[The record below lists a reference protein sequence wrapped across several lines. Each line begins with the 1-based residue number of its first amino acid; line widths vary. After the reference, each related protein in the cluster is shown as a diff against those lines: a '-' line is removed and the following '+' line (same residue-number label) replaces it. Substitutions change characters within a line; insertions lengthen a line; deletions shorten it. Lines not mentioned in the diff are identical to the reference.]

1 MKKKIINGLLFAVAM
16 VAATS
21 SFVSCKDY
29 DADNYNEL
37 QAKYLSL
44 QDAFNKQVA
53 AMKDYVL
60 TSRYDSE
67 TGYSAAELA
76 AKGTIKKRLDDL
88 ESEYSTLNGK
98 FNDELDPTKV
108 GSLAYQ
114 IAQNNIAIAT
124 AQGLASSAK
133 ALAERDSAY
142 LRSLLA
148 GWDNGG
154 TLGDMVSEAAGLLT
168 ALKSDTAKY
177 KFAYDTLSTYYEK
190 WNEAVK
196 LANEASSFIGASN
209 KVKVLGNE
217 VTSLQ
222 DMADAYN
229 DAVENLQDQI
239 DALRADVDN
248 ILATL
253 QKEVTGITI
262 QGTYNPIFGS
272 FAYPIDVQS
281 NILATYYGE
290 VINAGELGYE
300 FPAGDEFEDVWAN
313 GKPAILDS
321 ELEAISPKNVYTVKD
336 GILMVEGE
344 DNAGKLYLTVNPSNV
359 DFEKASFTLRASDN
373 TISKVQLSPLEAS
386 TEQLKW
392 GYKRAA
398 SENSPNGFYVANAK
412 IDSKDVKD
420 VTLSFNLKSI
430 ASDVQSIMQDWS
442 KTSAADIAKLAL
454 KVVEGMKTDV
464 PRLGVQ
470 YQWKDAT
477 STNPWKNY
485 VSKYDLA
492 AVSVKPMGFD
502 FLNDADYSPAIVKF
516 HNKLVAKEKA
526 FEVEL
531 IQEIANM
538 IKINLGLPTTG
549 GDIVVVGD
557 QIFLNVTVPIPSIN
571 FSTSNPAATVTITIK
586 KGEFFP
592 GYTGTTLNPLPAGA
606 SYIPVENTPITTNV
620 AQITGSTTAT
630 STGTQVNITPLYEAI
645 AGSITK
651 AMNGIKDNVSSTID
665 KYMSKIINFENKI
678 FGKIESVAK
687 NPNRYLQ
694 PALIGSCN
702 QFNGFFYPSR
712 NYLAPTQIKKGQ
724 KIMFYPTT
732 LTGETVVPAFKKYV
746 AISGVWK
753 VGDIY
758 STDNAKDANDAVDAA
773 GEKLNTV
780 FDGAK
785 FNIQNGFDIE
795 TDKLKAGYVYE
806 FIYECLGYNGKV
818 AGKKYYIEV
827 YE

>member
-1 MKKKIINGLLFAVAM
+1 MKKKIINGLLFAVAL

-88 ESEYSTLNGK
+88 ENDYTTLN
-98 FNDELDPTKV
+98 

-124 AQGLASSAK
+124 AKG
-133 ALAERDSAY
+133 LAERDSVY

-168 ALKSDTAKY
+168 ALKSDTAEY
-177 KFAYDTLSTYYEK
+177 NFAYDTLSTYYKK

-196 LANEASSFIGASN
+196 LANEASQFIGASS
-209 KVKVLGNE
+209 KVKVLGND

-222 DMADAYN
+222 DMANAYN
-229 DAVENLQDQI
+229 DAVADLYDKI
-239 DALRADVDN
+239 AALRADVDN

-344 DNAGKLYLTVNPSNV
+344 GNAGKLYLTVNPSNV
-359 DFEKASFTLRASDN
+359 KFDDSYFTLRASDN
-373 TISKVQLSPLEAS
+373 TVSKFQLSPVKAC

-392 GYKRAA
+392 GYNRAA
-398 SENSPNGFYVANAK
+398 AENSPNGFYVANAK

-442 KTSAADIAKLAL
+442 KTSAADIAKLGL
-454 KVVEGMKTDV
+454 KVVEGMKNTGV

-477 STNPWKNY
+477 SENPWKYY
-485 VSKYDLA
+485 VSKYELA

-516 HNKLVAKEKA
+516 HNKLINKEKA
-526 FEVEL
+526 FEMEL
-531 IQEIANM
+531 INEI
-538 IKINLGLPTTG
+538 KGLINVNIGLPATA
-549 GDIVVVGD
+549 GDIETTADGRV
-557 QIFLNVTVPIPSIN
+557 LLHVTVPIPSVTVSVNATTGATTVSIPIAKGQLYTDDVTGTQIPDAPKTLTGTVA
-571 FSTSNPAATVTITIK
+571 STTVTGTGSSNP
-586 KGEFFP
+586 
-592 GYTGTTLNPLPAGA
+592 
-606 SYIPVENTPITTNV
+606 
-620 AQITGSTTAT
+620 TTAT
-630 STGTQVNITPLYEAI
+630 TTLDITSLFNAI
-645 AGSITK
+645 KEGIENSLSGINKIT
-651 AMNGIKDNVSSTID
+651 D
-665 KYMSKIINFENKI
+665 KIHSYMSKIINFENKI

-694 PALIGSCN
+694 PALVAKCN
-702 QFNGFFYPSR
+702 QLGYFYPSR
-712 NYLAPTQIKKGQ
+712 MYLAPTQIKKGQ
-724 KIMFYPTT
+724 KIMLYPTT

-753 VGDIY
+753 VDDIY
-758 STDNAKDANDAVDAA
+758 STDNAKDANDAVNAA
-773 GEKLNTV
+773 ADKEYLNTV
-780 FDGAK
+780 FDGAE
-785 FNIQNGFDIE
+785 FNIQNGFEIE
-795 TDKLKAGYVYE
+795 TGKLKAGYVYE

>member
-1 MKKKIINGLLFAVAM
+1 MKKKIINGLLIAVVL

-53 AMKDYVL
+53 AMQDYVL
-60 TSRYDSE
+60 TSRYNAE
-67 TGYSAAELA
+67 TGYDAALA
-76 AKGTIKKRLDDL
+76 ASKGTIAKRLDDL
-88 ESEYSTLNGK
+88 EKDTA
-98 FNDELDPTKV
+98 
-108 GSLAYQ
+108 SLADR
-114 IAQNNIAIAT
+114 ITKNKIAIAE
-124 AQGLASSAK
+124 AK
-133 ALAERDSAY
+133 AIAENARDLAKQDSTWISNMLKVAY
-142 LRSLLA
+142 GTDIDNAVEQAANLLA
-148 GWDNGG
+148 
-154 TLGDMVSEAAGLLT
+154 TLVN
-168 ALKSDTAKY
+168 DTAKWY
-177 KFAYDTLSTYYEK
+177 EAYDSIKARSVE
-190 WNEAVK
+190 WNK
-196 LANEASSFIGASN
+196 
-209 KVKVLGNE
+209 
-217 VTSLQ
+217 
-222 DMADAYN
+222 
-229 DAVENLQDQI
+229 AVELAEKAEAFLDPI
-239 DALRADVDN
+239 YDEEGHEITKLSDLVKAYERADDAMKEDIAALRADVDN

-253 QKEVTGITI
+253 HKEVTGITI
-262 QGTYNPIFGS
+262 QGTCNPIFGS

-336 GILMVEGE
+336 GIQMVEGE
-344 DNAGKLYLTVNPSNV
+344 GNAGKLYLTVNPSNV

-398 SENSPNGFYVANAK
+398 SENSPNGFYVANAT

-442 KTSAADIAKLAL
+442 KTSAADIAKLGL

-549 GDIVVVGD
+549 GNIVVVGD
-557 QIFLNVTVPIPSIN
+557 QIFLNVTVPIPSIS

-586 KGEFFP
+586 KGEFYP
-592 GYTGTTLNPLPAGA
+592 GYTGTTLNPLPVGMQ
-606 SYIPVENTPITTNV
+606 YIPVDNTPITTNV

-645 AGSITK
+645 VGSITK
-651 AMNGIKDNVSSTID
+651 AMTGIKDNVSSTID
-665 KYMSKIINFENKI
+665 KYISKIINFENKI

-753 VGDIY
+753 VSDIY
-758 STDNAKDANDAVDAA
+758 STDDAKAANDAA

-780 FDGAK
+780 FDGAE
-785 FNIQNGFDIE
+785 FNIQNGFEIE
-795 TDKLKAGYVYE
+795 TGSLKAGYVYE

>member
-44 QDAFNKQVA
+44 QDAFDKQVA

-98 FNDELDPTKV
+98 FNNELDPTKV

-209 KVKVLGNE
+209 KVKVLGND

-336 GILMVEGE
+336 GIQMVEGGY
-344 DNAGKLYLTVNPSNV
+344 AGKLYLTVNPSNV

-373 TISKVQLSPLEAS
+373 TISKVQLSPLEAC

-398 SENSPNGFYVANAK
+398 SENSPNGFYVANAT

-454 KVVEGMKTDV
+454 KVVEGMKTDA

-477 STNPWKNY
+477 SPNPWKNY

-492 AVSVKPMGFD
+492 AVSVKPLGFND
-502 FLNDADYSPAIVKF
+502 LNDADYSPAIVKF
-516 HNKLVAKEKA
+516 HNKLTAKEKA
-526 FEVEL
+526 FEMEL
-531 IQEIANM
+531 LKEIADMIHVVIPYPVDGTNIKTIIDGDGTTHVYIFIKNGDLGSVTPS
-538 IKINLGLPTTG
+538 IKINNGAIYDNG
-549 GDIVVVGD
+549 YG
-557 QIFLNVTVPIPSIN
+557 FLIPDD
-571 FSTSNPAATVTITIK
+571 PAGYITL
-586 KGEFFP
+586 
-592 GYTGTTLNPLPAGA
+592 TGTKVSLP
-606 SYIPVENTPITTNV
+606 NV
-620 AQITGSTTAT
+620 ADSDGYYMD
-630 STGTQVNITPLYEAI
+630 ITPLYAAI
-645 AGSITK
+645 KKGIEDAINSINGKAAG
-651 AMNGIKDNVSSTID
+651 TID
-665 KYMSKIINFENKI
+665 KYVQKVINVQNKI

-694 PALIGSCN
+694 PALIGKCD
-702 QFNGFFYPSR
+702 QFKGYFYPSR

-724 KIMFYPTT
+724 KIMLYPTT

-753 VGDIY
+753 VDDIY
-758 STDNAKDANDAVDAA
+758 STDDAKAANDAA

-780 FDGAK
+780 FDGAE
-785 FNIQNGFDIE
+785 FNIQNGFEINTGE
-795 TDKLKAGYVYE
+795 LKAGYVYE

>member
-1 MKKKIINGLLFAVAM
+1 MKKKIINGLLFAVAL

-98 FNDELDPTKV
+98 FNNELDPTKV

-124 AQGLASSAK
+124 AKG
-133 ALAERDSAY
+133 LAERDSVY

-177 KFAYDTLSTYYEK
+177 KFAYDTLSTYYQK

-196 LANEASSFIGASN
+196 LANEASQFIGASS
-209 KVKVLGNE
+209 KVKVLDNE

-222 DMADAYN
+222 DMANAYN
-229 DAVENLQDQI
+229 DAVADLYDKI
-239 DALRADVDN
+239 AALRADVDN

-253 QKEVTGITI
+253 HKEVTGITI

-281 NILATYYGE
+281 NILAIYYGE
-290 VINAGELGYE
+290 VIDAGEQGYK

-336 GILMVEGE
+336 GIQMAEGG
-344 DNAGKLYLTVNPSNV
+344 NAGKLYLTVNPSNV

-373 TISKVQLSPLEAS
+373 TISKVQLSPLEAC

-420 VTLSFNLKSI
+420 VTLNFNLKSI

-454 KVVEGMKTDV
+454 KVVEGMKTDA

-477 STNPWKNY
+477 SPNPWKNY

-492 AVSVKPMGFD
+492 AVSVKPLGFND
-502 FLNDADYSPAIVKF
+502 LNDAHYHEGIVKF
-516 HNKLVAKEKA
+516 KNKLTAKEKA
-526 FEVEL
+526 FEMEL
-531 IQEIANM
+531 INEIAQM
-538 IKINLGLPTTG
+538 
-549 GDIVVVGD
+549 IVVN
-557 QIFLNVTVPIPSIN
+557 IPWPNVVTTVPTLDGVYTIQGADGKMHVHIKATAN
-571 FSTSNPAATVTITIK
+571 FSGATASKTVYIT
-586 KGEFFP
+586 
-592 GYTGTTLNPLPAGA
+592 
-606 SYIPVENTPITTNV
+606 
-620 AQITGSTTAT
+620 
-630 STGTQVNITPLYEAI
+630 
-645 AGSITK
+645 AGSIYTNTGVSDPVPSLPSTNVPITIPAISVSGTAPVDLDITEVYATIK
-651 AMNGIKDNVSSTID
+651 NSIENTINGLNDNISSTID
-665 KYMSKIINFENKI
+665 KYMNKLINAQNKVFNKVI
-678 FGKIESVAK
+678 SVAK

-702 QFNGFFYPSR
+702 QFKGYFYPSR

-753 VGDIY
+753 VDDIY
-758 STDNAKDANDAVDAA
+758 STDDAKDANDKADKD
-773 GEKLNTV
+773 GKYLNTV
-780 FDGAK
+780 FDGAQ
-785 FNIQNGFDIE
+785 FNIQNGFEIE
-795 TDKLKAGYVYE
+795 TGELKAGYVYE

-827 YE
+827 Y

>member
-1 MKKKIINGLLFAVAM
+1 MKKKIINGLLFAVAL

-124 AQGLASSAK
+124 AQGLA
-133 ALAERDSAY
+133 ERDSVY

-262 QGTYNPIFGS
+262 QGTCNPIFGS

-336 GILMVEGE
+336 GIQMVEGE
-344 DNAGKLYLTVNPSNV
+344 GNAGKLYLTVNPSNV

-398 SENSPNGFYVANAK
+398 SENSPNGFYVANAT

-442 KTSAADIAKLAL
+442 KTSAADIAKLGL

-549 GDIVVVGD
+549 GNIVVVGD
-557 QIFLNVTVPIPSIN
+557 QIFLNVTVPIPSIS

-586 KGEFFP
+586 KGEFYP
-592 GYTGTTLNPLPAGA
+592 GYTGTTLNPLPAGMQ
-606 SYIPVENTPITTNV
+606 YIPVDNTPITTNV

-645 AGSITK
+645 VGSITK
-651 AMNGIKDNVSSTID
+651 AMTGIKDNVSSTID
-665 KYMSKIINFENKI
+665 KYISKIINFENKI

-753 VGDIY
+753 VDDIY
-758 STDNAKDANDAVDAA
+758 STDDAKAANDAA

-780 FDGAK
+780 FDGAE
-785 FNIQNGFDIE
+785 FNIQNGFEIE
-795 TDKLKAGYVYE
+795 TGKLKAGYVYE

>member
-1 MKKKIINGLLFAVAM
+1 MKKKIINGLLFAVAL

-53 AMKDYVL
+53 AMQDYVL
-60 TSRYDSE
+60 TSRYNAE
-67 TGYSAAELA
+67 TGYDAALA
-76 AKGTIKKRLDDL
+76 ASKGTIAKRLDDL
-88 ESEYSTLNGK
+88 EKDTA
-98 FNDELDPTKV
+98 
-108 GSLAYQ
+108 SLADR
-114 IAQNNIAIAT
+114 ITKNKIAIAE
-124 AQGLASSAK
+124 AK
-133 ALAERDSAY
+133 AIAENARDLAKQDSTWISNMLKVAY
-142 LRSLLA
+142 GTDIDNAVEQAANLLA
-148 GWDNGG
+148 
-154 TLGDMVSEAAGLLT
+154 TLVN
-168 ALKSDTAKY
+168 DTAKWY
-177 KFAYDTLSTYYEK
+177 EAYDSIKARSVE
-190 WNEAVK
+190 WNK
-196 LANEASSFIGASN
+196 
-209 KVKVLGNE
+209 
-217 VTSLQ
+217 
-222 DMADAYN
+222 
-229 DAVENLQDQI
+229 AVELAEKAEAFLDPIYDEEGHEITKLSDLVKAYERADDAMKEDIAALQQ
-239 DALRADVDN
+239 DVDN

-281 NILATYYGE
+281 NILAAYYGE

-336 GILMVEGE
+336 GIMMVEGE
-344 DNAGKLYLTVNPSNV
+344 GNAGKLYLTVNPSNV

-373 TISKVQLSPLEAS
+373 TISKVQLSPLEAC

-442 KTSAADIAKLAL
+442 KTNAADIAKLAL
-454 KVVEGMKTDV
+454 KVVEGMKTDA

-492 AVSVKPMGFD
+492 AVSVKPLGFD

-531 IQEIANM
+531 IQQIANM

-549 GDIVVVGD
+549 GNIVVVGD
-557 QIFLNVTVPIPSIN
+557 QIYLNVTVPIPSIS

-586 KGEFFP
+586 KGEFYP
-592 GYTGTTLNPLPAGA
+592 GYTGTTLNPLPAGM
-606 SYIPVENTPITTNV
+606 SYIPVDNTPITTNV

-645 AGSITK
+645 VGSITK

-678 FGKIESVAK
+678 FGKIESIAK

-694 PALIGSCN
+694 PALIGKCN
-702 QFNGFFYPSR
+702 QFNGYFYPSR
-712 NYLAPTQIKKGQ
+712 NYLAPTQIKQGQ

-758 STDNAKDANDAVDAA
+758 STDDAKAANDAA

-780 FDGAK
+780 FDGAE
-785 FNIQNGFDIE
+785 FNIQNGFEIE
-795 TDKLKAGYVYE
+795 TGKLKAGYVYE

>member
-1 MKKKIINGLLFAVAM
+1 MKKKIINGLLFAVAL

-29 DADNYNEL
+29 NGDNYAEL
-37 QAKYLSL
+37 QEKYLTL
-44 QDAFNKQVA
+44 QAAFDKQVA

-209 KVKVLGNE
+209 KVKVLGND

-229 DAVENLQDQI
+229 DAVADLYDKI
-239 DALRADVDN
+239 AALRADVDN

-253 QKEVTGITI
+253 HKEVTGITI

-281 NILATYYGE
+281 NILAIYYGE
-290 VINAGELGYE
+290 VIDAGEQGYK

-321 ELEAISPKNVYTVKD
+321 ELKAISPKNVYTVKD
-336 GILMVEGE
+336 GIQMAEGG
-344 DNAGKLYLTVNPSNV
+344 NAGKLYLTVNPSNV

-373 TISKVQLSPLEAS
+373 TISKVQLSPLEAC

-398 SENSPNGFYVANAK
+398 AENSPNGFYVANAK

-420 VTLSFNLKSI
+420 VTLNFNLKSI

-442 KTSAADIAKLAL
+442 KTNAADIAKLAL
-454 KVVEGMKTDV
+454 KVVEGMKTDA

-477 STNPWKNY
+477 SPNPWKNY

-492 AVSVKPMGFD
+492 AVSVKPLGFND
-502 FLNDADYSPAIVKF
+502 LNDAHYHEGIVKF
-516 HNKLVAKEKA
+516 KNKLTAKEKA
-526 FEVEL
+526 FEMEL
-531 IQEIANM
+531 INEIADMIHVVIPYPVDGTNIKTIIDGDGTTHVYIFIKNGDLGSVTPS
-538 IKINLGLPTTG
+538 IKINNGAIYDNG
-549 GDIVVVGD
+549 YG
-557 QIFLNVTVPIPSIN
+557 FLIPDD
-571 FSTSNPAATVTITIK
+571 PAGYITL
-586 KGEFFP
+586 
-592 GYTGTTLNPLPAGA
+592 TGTKVSLP
-606 SYIPVENTPITTNV
+606 NV
-620 AQITGSTTAT
+620 ADSDGYYMD
-630 STGTQVNITPLYEAI
+630 ITPLYAAI
-645 AGSITK
+645 KKGIEDAINSINGKAAG
-651 AMNGIKDNVSSTID
+651 TID
-665 KYMSKIINFENKI
+665 KYVQKVINVQNKI
-678 FGKIESVAK
+678 FGKIESIAK

-724 KIMFYPTT
+724 KIMLYPTT

-753 VGDIY
+753 VDDIY
-758 STDNAKDANDAVDAA
+758 STDDAKDANDKADKD
-773 GEKLNTV
+773 GKYLNTV
-780 FDGAK
+780 FDGAQ
-785 FNIQNGFDIE
+785 FNIQNGFEIE
-795 TDKLKAGYVYE
+795 TGELKAGYVYE

>member
-44 QDAFNKQVA
+44 QDAFDKQVA

-177 KFAYDTLSTYYEK
+177 NFAYDTLSTYYEK

-209 KVKVLGNE
+209 KVKVLGND

-336 GILMVEGE
+336 GIQMVEGE
-344 DNAGKLYLTVNPSNV
+344 GNAGKLYLTVNPSNV

-398 SENSPNGFYVANAK
+398 SENSPNGFYVANAT

-420 VTLSFNLKSI
+420 VTLSFNLQSI

-464 PRLGVQ
+464 PRLGAQ

-477 STNPWKNY
+477 SGWKNY
-485 VSKYDLA
+485 VSRYDVA

-526 FEVEL
+526 FEMEL

-557 QIFLNVTVPIPSIN
+557 QIYLNVTVPIPSIN

-586 KGEFFP
+586 KGEFYP

-606 SYIPVENTPITTNV
+606 SYIPVDNTPITTNV

-712 NYLAPTQIKKGQ
+712 NYLAPTQIKQGQ
-724 KIMFYPTT
+724 KIMLYPTT

-758 STDNAKDANDAVDAA
+758 STDDAKAANDAA

-780 FDGAK
+780 FDGAE
-785 FNIQNGFDIE
+785 FNIQNGFEIE
-795 TDKLKAGYVYE
+795 TGKLKAGYVYE

>member
-44 QDAFNKQVA
+44 QDAFDKQVA
-53 AMKDYVL
+53 AMKEYVL

-67 TGYSAAELA
+67 TGYDAALA
-76 AKGTIKKRLDDL
+76 ASKGTIAKRLDDL
-88 ESEYSTLNGK
+88 EKDTA
-98 FNDELDPTKV
+98 
-108 GSLAYQ
+108 SLADR
-114 IAQNNIAIAT
+114 ITKNKIAIAE
-124 AQGLASSAK
+124 AK
-133 ALAERDSAY
+133 AIAENARDLAKQDSTWISNMLKVAY
-142 LRSLLA
+142 GTDIDNAVEQAANLLA
-148 GWDNGG
+148 
-154 TLGDMVSEAAGLLT
+154 TLVN
-168 ALKSDTAKY
+168 DTAKWY
-177 KFAYDTLSTYYEK
+177 EAYDSIKARSVE
-190 WNEAVK
+190 WNK
-196 LANEASSFIGASN
+196 
-209 KVKVLGNE
+209 
-217 VTSLQ
+217 
-222 DMADAYN
+222 
-229 DAVENLQDQI
+229 AVELAEKAEAFLDPI
-239 DALRADVDN
+239 YDEEGHEITKLSDLVKAYERADDAMKEDIAALRADVDN

-538 IKINLGLPTTG
+538 IKINLGLPTAG

-557 QIFLNVTVPIPSIN
+557 QIYLNVTVPIPSIS

-586 KGEFFP
+586 KGEFYP
-592 GYTGTTLNPLPAGA
+592 GFVDAAKTTLKPLDPGMTQ
-606 SYIPVENTPITTNV
+606 YIPAKDTPISTTV
-620 AQITGSTTAT
+620 AQINGNTTKT

-678 FGKIESVAK
+678 FGKIESIAK
-687 NPNRYLQ
+687 NSNRYLQ

-758 STDNAKDANDAVDAA
+758 STDSAKDANDAVDAA

>member
-53 AMKDYVL
+53 AMQDYVL
-60 TSRYDSE
+60 TSRYNAE
-67 TGYSAAELA
+67 TGYDAALA
-76 AKGTIKKRLDDL
+76 ASKGTIAKRLDDL
-88 ESEYSTLNGK
+88 EKDTA
-98 FNDELDPTKV
+98 
-108 GSLAYQ
+108 SLADR
-114 IAQNNIAIAT
+114 ITKNKIAIAE
-124 AQGLASSAK
+124 AK
-133 ALAERDSAY
+133 AIAENARDLAKQDSTWISNMLKVAY
-142 LRSLLA
+142 GTDIDNAVEQAANLLA
-148 GWDNGG
+148 
-154 TLGDMVSEAAGLLT
+154 TLVN
-168 ALKSDTAKY
+168 DTAKWY
-177 KFAYDTLSTYYEK
+177 EAYDSIKARSVE
-190 WNEAVK
+190 WNK
-196 LANEASSFIGASN
+196 
-209 KVKVLGNE
+209 
-217 VTSLQ
+217 
-222 DMADAYN
+222 
-229 DAVENLQDQI
+229 AVELAEKAEAFLDPIYDEEGHEITKLSDLVKAYERADDAMKEDIAALQQ
-239 DALRADVDN
+239 DVDN

-281 NILATYYGE
+281 NILAAYYGE

-336 GILMVEGE
+336 GIMMVEGE
-344 DNAGKLYLTVNPSNV
+344 GNAGKLYLTVNPSNV
-359 DFEKASFTLRASDN
+359 NFEKASFTLRASDN
-373 TISKVQLSPLEAS
+373 TISKVQLSPLEAC

-442 KTSAADIAKLAL
+442 KTNAADIAKLAL
-454 KVVEGMKTDV
+454 KVVEGMKTDA

-492 AVSVKPMGFD
+492 AVSVKPLGFD

-531 IQEIANM
+531 IQQIANM

-549 GDIVVVGD
+549 GNIVVVGD
-557 QIFLNVTVPIPSIN
+557 QIYLNVTVPIPSIS

-586 KGEFFP
+586 KGEFYP
-592 GYTGTTLNPLPAGA
+592 GYTGTTLNPLPAGM
-606 SYIPVENTPITTNV
+606 SYIPVDNTPITTNV

-645 AGSITK
+645 VGSITK

-678 FGKIESVAK
+678 FGKIESIAK

-694 PALIGSCN
+694 PALIGKCN
-702 QFNGFFYPSR
+702 QFNGYFYPSR
-712 NYLAPTQIKKGQ
+712 NYLAPTQIKQGQ

-758 STDNAKDANDAVDAA
+758 STDDAKAANDAA

-780 FDGAK
+780 FDGAE
-785 FNIQNGFDIE
+785 FNIQNGFEIE
-795 TDKLKAGYVYE
+795 TGKLKAGYVYE

>member
-1 MKKKIINGLLFAVAM
+1 MKKKIINGLLIAVVL

-53 AMKDYVL
+53 AMQDYVL
-60 TSRYDSE
+60 TSRYNAE
-67 TGYSAAELA
+67 TGYDAALA
-76 AKGTIKKRLDDL
+76 ASKGTIAKRLDDL
-88 ESEYSTLNGK
+88 EKDTA
-98 FNDELDPTKV
+98 
-108 GSLAYQ
+108 SLADR
-114 IAQNNIAIAT
+114 ITKNKIAIAE
-124 AQGLASSAK
+124 AK
-133 ALAERDSAY
+133 AIAENARDLAKQDSTWISNMLKVAY
-142 LRSLLA
+142 GTDIDNAVEQAANLLA
-148 GWDNGG
+148 
-154 TLGDMVSEAAGLLT
+154 TLVN
-168 ALKSDTAKY
+168 DTAKWY
-177 KFAYDTLSTYYEK
+177 EAYDSIKARSVE
-190 WNEAVK
+190 WNK
-196 LANEASSFIGASN
+196 
-209 KVKVLGNE
+209 
-217 VTSLQ
+217 
-222 DMADAYN
+222 
-229 DAVENLQDQI
+229 AVELAEKAEAFLDPI
-239 DALRADVDN
+239 YDEEGHEITKLSDLVKAYERADDAMKEDIAALRADVDN

-344 DNAGKLYLTVNPSNV
+344 GNAGKLYLTVNPSNV
-359 DFEKASFTLRASDN
+359 KFDDSYFTLRASDN
-373 TISKVQLSPLEAS
+373 TVSKFQLSPVKAC

-392 GYKRAA
+392 GYNRAA
-398 SENSPNGFYVANAK
+398 AENSPNGFYVANAK

-442 KTSAADIAKLAL
+442 KTSAADIAKLGL
-454 KVVEGMKTDV
+454 KVVEGMKNTGV

-477 STNPWKNY
+477 SENPWKYY
-485 VSKYDLA
+485 VSKYELA

-516 HNKLVAKEKA
+516 HNKLINKEKA
-526 FEVEL
+526 FEMEL
-531 IQEIANM
+531 INEI
-538 IKINLGLPTTG
+538 KGLINVNIGLPATA
-549 GDIVVVGD
+549 GDIETTADGRV
-557 QIFLNVTVPIPSIN
+557 LLHVTVPIPSVTVSVNATTGATTVSIPIAKGQLYTDDVTGTQIPDAPKTLTGTVA
-571 FSTSNPAATVTITIK
+571 STTVTGTGSSNP
-586 KGEFFP
+586 
-592 GYTGTTLNPLPAGA
+592 
-606 SYIPVENTPITTNV
+606 
-620 AQITGSTTAT
+620 TTAT
-630 STGTQVNITPLYEAI
+630 TTLDITSLFNAI
-645 AGSITK
+645 KEGIENSLSGINKIT
-651 AMNGIKDNVSSTID
+651 D
-665 KYMSKIINFENKI
+665 KIHSYMSKIINSENKI

-694 PALIGSCN
+694 PALVAKCN
-702 QFNGFFYPSR
+702 QLGYFYPSR
-712 NYLAPTQIKKGQ
+712 MYLAPTQIKKGQ
-724 KIMFYPTT
+724 KIMLYPTT

-753 VGDIY
+753 VDDIY
-758 STDNAKDANDAVDAA
+758 STDNAKDANDAVNAA
-773 GEKLNTV
+773 ADKEYLNTV
-780 FDGAK
+780 FDGAE
-785 FNIQNGFDIE
+785 FNIQNGFEIE
-795 TDKLKAGYVYE
+795 TGKLKAGYVYE

>member
-1 MKKKIINGLLFAVAM
+1 MKKKIINGLLIAVVL

-53 AMKDYVL
+53 AMQDYVL
-60 TSRYDSE
+60 TSRYNAE
-67 TGYSAAELA
+67 TGYDAALA
-76 AKGTIKKRLDDL
+76 ASKGTIAKRLDDL
-88 ESEYSTLNGK
+88 EKDTA
-98 FNDELDPTKV
+98 
-108 GSLAYQ
+108 SLADR
-114 IAQNNIAIAT
+114 ITKNKIAIAE
-124 AQGLASSAK
+124 AK
-133 ALAERDSAY
+133 AIAENARDLAKQDSTWISNMLKVAY
-142 LRSLLA
+142 GTDIDNAVEQAANLLA
-148 GWDNGG
+148 
-154 TLGDMVSEAAGLLT
+154 TLVN
-168 ALKSDTAKY
+168 DTAKWY
-177 KFAYDTLSTYYEK
+177 EAYDSIKARSVE
-190 WNEAVK
+190 WNK
-196 LANEASSFIGASN
+196 
-209 KVKVLGNE
+209 
-217 VTSLQ
+217 
-222 DMADAYN
+222 
-229 DAVENLQDQI
+229 AVELAEKAEAFLDPI
-239 DALRADVDN
+239 YDEEGHEITKLSDLVKAYERADDAMKEDIAALRADVDN

-336 GILMVEGE
+336 GIQMVEGE
-344 DNAGKLYLTVNPSNV
+344 GNAGKLYLTVNPSNV

-373 TISKVQLSPLEAS
+373 TISKVQLSPLEAC

-420 VTLSFNLKSI
+420 VTLSFNLQSI

-442 KTSAADIAKLAL
+442 KTNAADIAKLAL

-516 HNKLVAKEKA
+516 HNKLIAKEKA

-549 GDIVVVGD
+549 GNIVVVGD
-557 QIFLNVTVPIPSIN
+557 QIFLNVTVPIPSIS

-592 GYTGTTLNPLPAGA
+592 GYTGTTLNPLPAGT
-606 SYIPVENTPITTNV
+606 SYIPVQNTPITTNV

-645 AGSITK
+645 VGSITK

-694 PALIGSCN
+694 PALIGKCN
-702 QFNGFFYPSR
+702 QFNGYFYPSR

-724 KIMFYPTT
+724 KIMLYPTT

-753 VGDIY
+753 VDDIY
-758 STDNAKDANDAVDAA
+758 STDNAKDANDAA
-773 GEKLNTV
+773 GEYLNTV

-785 FNIQNGFDIE
+785 FNIQNGFEIE
-795 TDKLKAGYVYE
+795 TGELKAGYVYE